1 MSGFDRM
8 FILRYRRQDD
18 RWGSYIG
25 ERVFATRS
33 EATDL
38 VDRLTHD
45 SVLAPLDR
53 IELLTVEIIERVE
66 L

>member
-1 MSGFDRM
+1 MSDNRR

-25 ERVFATRS
+25 ERVFATRT
-33 EATDL
+33 EAIDL
-38 VDRLTHD
+38 ADRLARD
-45 SVLAPLDR
+45 SVLAPLDSV
-53 IELLTVEIIERVE
+53 ELLTVKIIERVQ